1 VNLPDMEQLV
11 DLYQAPLYRF
21 ALGLTGSVHHAAD
34 LTQQTFLLWATKGHQ
49 LRDGSKVRSWLFTTL
64 HREFL
69 RMRRHD
75 TRHPH
80 TDLDAAEPD
89 LPVVEPEVWSR
100 LDGRTVLEALHSLE
114 EPFRAPLLLFY
125 LEELP
130 YGEIAEALD
139 VPIGTIMSRLSRG
152 KALLRQRLQE
162 ALSPQTSDPQ
172 VVTFPPPTIQKR
184 QGPTA

>member
-1 VNLPDMEQLV
+1 VNLSDMEQLV

-49 LRDGSKVRSWLFTTL
+49 LRDVSKVRSWLFTTL

-69 RMRRHD
+69 RMRRLD
-75 TRHPH
+75 ARHPH
-80 TDLDAAEPD
+80 TDLDSAEPE
-89 LPVVEPEVWSR
+89 LPAVEPEVWSR

-114 EPFRAPLLLFY
+114 EPFRATLLLFY

-130 YGEIAEALD
+130 YGEIAEALE

-152 KALLRQRLQE
+152 KRMLRQRLQD
-162 ALSPQTSDPQ
+162 ALAERSSDPQ
-172 VVTFPPPTIQKR
+172 ILRLPPQNVQRR
-184 QGPTA
+184 QGPNA

>member
-34 LTQQTFLLWATKGHQ
+34 LTQQAFLLWATKGHQ
-49 LRDGSKVRSWLFTTL
+49 LKDGSKVRSWLFTTL

-75 TRHPH
+75 ARHPH

-100 LDGRTVLEALHSLE
+100 LDGRIVLETLHSLE

-125 LEELP
+125 LEDLP
-130 YGEIAEALD
+130 YGEIAEALE

-152 KALLRQRLQE
+152 KWMLRQRLQDVLAE
-162 ALSPQTSDPQ
+162 RTSDPQ
-172 VVTFPPPTIQKR
+172 VLRLPPQNVQRR

>member
-162 ALSPQTSDPQ
+162 ALSPRTSDPQ
-172 VVTFPPPTIQKR
+172 VVTFPPPTLQKR